1 MSKINLLPKEIKEQ
15 IEISKRNRFL
25 LSIFTLLVFLL
36 TSYGIL
42 FYFGYQYLSKNLSKS
57 RQILAAKEKSLES
70 YGNIEKE
77 AFDFQE
83 RLNNYKKIEKSN
95 LYWSKIVEEISS
107 KTTPNMYILNI
118 KATSDTKTKG
128 EITGNAADKFLIAT
142 FVSSLLKSDLIK
154 SVDIE
159 SVNIII
165 DPFATR
171 KTNNF
176 KLTFTTD
183 LEKIK

>member
-15 IEISKRNRFL
+15 LEISKRNRFL
-25 LSIFTLLVFLL
+25 ISIFALLIFLL
-36 TSYGIL
+36 ISYGML
-42 FYFGYQYLSKNLSKS
+42 FYFSYQYLSKNSAESK
-57 RQILAAKEKSLES
+57 QTLAAKEKSLES
-70 YGNIEKE
+70 YGNLEKE

-107 KTTPNMYILNI
+107 KAGPNMYLLNI
-118 KATSDTKTKG
+118 KATTDTKTRG
-128 EITGNAADKFLIAT
+128 EITGNAADKFIIAD
-142 FVSSLLKSDLIK
+142 FVSKLLKSDLIK

-159 SVNIII
+159 SVNVIT
-165 DPFATR
+165 DPFALR
-171 KTNNF
+171 ETNNF
-176 KLTFTTD
+176 KLTFVTD